1 MRTKSKKVK
10 YSVLNQVIFFSE
22 TEIPNIDNLIT
33 QGILE
38 QFEIKSNHSYF
49 NYCGIY
55 EIDLFLKI
63 NCRLYHQGLLEK
75 KHMYV
80 TRVFVHKEK
89 DLLLPAMIC
98 GGLVYRIDNNS
109 KKLVFYKKKLDQ
121 LSEVIYQS
129 KNLINS
135 IDNYSNFLD
144 KEGRKKAKLTSDK
157 QAIISVR
164 LKSLLHHLYSQYSK
178 EFQIY
183 PKP

>member
-1 MRTKSKKVK
+1 MKANSKKVK

-22 TEIPNIDNLIT
+22 TEIPNIENLIT

-55 EIDLFLKI
+55 EIDLFIEI
-63 NCRLYHQGLLEK
+63 NCRLHLQGLLEN
-75 KHMYV
+75 KHKHV
-80 TRVFVHKEK
+80 TRIFVHKEK

-98 GGLVYRIDNNS
+98 GGLVYRISNNS
-109 KKLVFYKKKLDQ
+109 NKLVFYKKKIDQ
-121 LSEVIYQS
+121 LSEVICQS
-129 KNLINS
+129 KNLVNL
-135 IDNYSNFLD
+135 IDSYSNFLE
-144 KEGRKKAKLTSDK
+144 KEGRRKAKLTSDK
-157 QAIISVR
+157 QVIISVR

>member
-1 MRTKSKKVK
+1 
-10 YSVLNQVIFFSE
+10 
-22 TEIPNIDNLIT
+22 
-33 QGILE
+33 
-38 QFEIKSNHSYF
+38 
-49 NYCGIY
+49 
-55 EIDLFLKI
+55 
-63 NCRLYHQGLLEK
+63 
-75 KHMYV
+75 MYV

-98 GGLVYRIDNNS
+98 GGLVYRINNNS

-157 QAIISVR
+157 QVIISVR